1 MPFTRPVSVT
11 LLTLLVALGCQQSP
25 IDPGTDAN
33 HPRLQRGGKGGGGNS
48 VDVGMTGDLVGTTQS
63 IKGTNSA
70 SGISIN
76 DDYSLLMNLDIAN
89 LVCGDLP
96 GSIPDEP
103 GLVAFVQANT
113 PRSGKLILSYDKSA
127 PEPRQVDSWET
138 TIGGLKYKVQVFRW
152 TNLGHT
158 ELPGGTT
165 LVTYRGGSVEVF
177 KKKKGKILSREQCFG
192 PPL

>member
-1 MPFTRPVSVT
+1 
-11 LLTLLVALGCQQSP
+11 
-25 IDPGTDAN
+25 
-33 HPRLQRGGKGGGGNS
+33 
-48 VDVGMTGDLVGTTQS
+48 MTGDLVGTTQS

-192 PPL
+192 EFVDYDLTVQ